1 MGSGYW
7 WVRRAS
13 KAVKEHRPAVNRM
26 KNGNSF
32 FGYTLTSWKTVA
44 EQIKFRYEQKK
55 WKHNY
60 VMLAYLL
67 LSREPATILQ
77 SDTQTAFNSGVQHPI
92 QTLTF

>member
-7 WVRRAS
+7 WVKRAS
-13 KAVKEHRPAVNRM
+13 KAVKEQRPAVKRM

-44 EQIKFRYEQKK
+44 EKIKFRYEQKK

-60 VMLAYLL
+60 VKEANISL
-67 LSREPATILQ
+67 PP
-77 SDTQTAFNSGVQHPI
+77 PI
-92 QTLTF
+92 KRT